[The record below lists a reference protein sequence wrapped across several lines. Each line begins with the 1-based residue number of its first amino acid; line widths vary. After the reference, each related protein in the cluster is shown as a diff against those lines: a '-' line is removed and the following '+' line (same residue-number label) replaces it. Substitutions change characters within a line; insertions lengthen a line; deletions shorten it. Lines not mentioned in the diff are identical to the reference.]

1 MTTAGSSL
9 SSGAFAAADAGFEY
23 LATAEHYRYLARG
36 IVDALRRACLVV
48 VTGDPSASPPMLAAA
63 LREAATPRAVIELS
77 CGPDLDCEKLLRD
90 GLMRADP
97 PAPAVIGEDPGRS
110 VPPSSLFVFADADRL
125 SDDQIEK
132 FRETAQAMPPG
143 PHGFEAGVLLAGSDF
158 LTRAEGTGLHL
169 LDEGLAAHL
178 RVQQLE
184 RDEVEAFIRHQLPP
198 SEGANLFTAQRVALI
213 AITSGGN
220 PAVVNRLARRMLQ
233 IEPDVS
239 AGSLPAKL
247 SQRWRRFVRKSSGS
261 RSVVQPDART
271 AGDEITPPRV
281 MPRRYAV
288 SLRLPAGIVICL
300 GAVWLVAGAFESQRL
315 DVLVGLVH
323 DRILPRH
330 EQAEAP
336 GGPGAAPSAGAAI
349 GSSSVNV
356 AAASPSAAS
365 AGETTP
371 EPVATGADHP
381 GATSAPGSTHEPA
394 PQPVA
399 DGPRFSAAEIAA
411 LVARGDAFLGA
422 GDIASARLFFGRA
435 ADSGDGRAAMRMAV
449 TYDAAFLDRAG
460 LHGLRGD
467 PEQAALWYRR
477 ARELDEGKAEPSLG
491 GLGTSGSAEPLR

>member
-9 SSGAFAAADAGFEY
+9 SSGAFATADAGFEY

-48 VTGDPSASPPMLAAA
+48 VTGNPSASPPMLAAA
-63 LREAATPRAVIELS
+63 LREAATPRTVIELS

-97 PAPAVIGEDPGRS
+97 PAPAAIGEDPGRS
-110 VPPSSLFVFADADRL
+110 VPPSSLFVFAEADLL

-132 FRETAQAMPPG
+132 FGEAAQAMPPG

-233 IEPDVS
+233 IEPDVA

-247 SQRWRRFVRKSSGS
+247 LQRWRRFVRKSSGS

-315 DVLVGLVH
+315 DVLVGLVR

-336 GGPGAAPSAGAAI
+336 GGPGAAPSAG
-349 GSSSVNV
+349 
-356 AAASPSAAS
+356 PRL
-365 AGETTP
+365 
-371 EPVATGADHP
+371 
-381 GATSAPGSTHEPA
+381 TS
-394 PQPVA
+394 
-399 DGPRFSAAEIAA
+399 
-411 LVARGDAFLGA
+411 
-422 GDIASARLFFGRA
+422 
-435 ADSGDGRAAMRMAV
+435 
-449 TYDAAFLDRAG
+449 
-460 LHGLRGD
+460 
-467 PEQAALWYRR
+467 
-477 ARELDEGKAEPSLG
+477 
-491 GLGTSGSAEPLR
+491 PLRLRVPPLPARRRQNRWRPVPTIPVSLPPPGRRTNQRHNQWRTGRGSPLLR

>member
-9 SSGAFAAADAGFEY
+9 SSGAFATADAGFEY

-97 PAPAVIGEDPGRS
+97 PAPAAIGEDPGRS

-132 FRETAQAMPPG
+132 FREAAQAMPPG

-198 SEGANLFTAQRVALI
+198 SAGANLFTAQRVALI
-213 AITSGGN
+213 AITSGGS
-220 PAVVNRLARRMLQ
+220 PAVVNRLARRMLE
-233 IEPDVS
+233 IEPDVA

-247 SQRWRRFVRKSSGS
+247 LQRWRRYVRKSSGS
-261 RSVVQPDART
+261 KSVVQPDAST
-271 AGDEITPPRV
+271 AGDEITPPSV
-281 MPRRYAV
+281 MPRRYAL

-300 GAVWLVAGAFESQRL
+300 GAVWLVAGAFESQRF

-323 DRILPRH
+323 DRILSRH

-336 GGPGAAPSAGAAI
+336 GGPGAAP
-349 GSSSVNV
+349 
-356 AAASPSAAS
+356 
-365 AGETTP
+365 
-371 EPVATGADHP
+371 
-381 GATSAPGSTHEPA
+381 
-394 PQPVA
+394 
-399 DGPRFSAAEIAA
+399 
-411 LVARGDAFLGA
+411 
-422 GDIASARLFFGRA
+422 
-435 ADSGDGRAAMRMAV
+435 
-449 TYDAAFLDRAG
+449 
-460 LHGLRGD
+460 
-467 PEQAALWYRR
+467 
-477 ARELDEGKAEPSLG
+477 
-491 GLGTSGSAEPLR
+491 